1 MIFNDSARGKTCHQ
15 CRHKITCLAASCKN
29 LKENG
34 KACPLNFCQKCLLN
48 RYEGEA
54 QTVEPLSRWICPKCR
69 GKCSCSCCM
78 GKQGLKPIGR
88 LVKKGKALGSNSVE
102 DMALGSKSVEDMAL
116 GSKSVEDMALGSK
129 SVEDMALG
137 SKSVEDMTLGSKS
150 VEDMAL
156 GSKSVENMA
165 LGSNSVEDMTLGSKS
180 VEDMALGSKSVENM
194 ALGSNSVEDM
204 LDNINNVAVLPMDE
218 APSEKEPAV
227 VLSEREKIEEVPFP
241 SGTLLTDIV
250 DIEFSPEDVGSVF
263 QFLEFCRVFGK
274 VLEVKDGEAGAI
286 LREIVHKQR
295 LRQGENSLAIQ
306 FHVRLLTMIMND
318 SGIRSPSLFTTN
330 GENSWLKSLHDL
342 ISGSLVLKVFP
353 LDWIQEGNDGY
364 YSLDVS
370 KKLNLLN
377 FLCEEALGTEKLRG
391 FLHEQNV
398 IFCEAIKAEKS
409 KVAAAK
415 EKEKCLKRKLE
426 DEMSK
431 TDILIASNSEHEA
444 LLSQIKSEKAQAHA
458 EFLEAKEKIPKG
470 KHSSDAMRINPVFLD
485 DSGPKFWKL
494 ESYAAECAVLLQ
506 DIKVQDDGTAAE
518 EKWFVYD
525 SEKQNEIEK
534 YISSRKA
541 RR

>member
-1 MIFNDSARGKTCHQ
+1 MGFEDQATVQKSKRTTNPGIRIIGNRIYDSANGKTCHQ
-15 CRHKITCLAASCKN
+15 CRQKTTDFAASCKN
-29 LKENG
+29 ERKG
-34 KACPLNFCQKCLLN
+34 KPCPIKFCQKCLFN

-69 GKCSCSCCM
+69 GKCNCSCCM

-88 LVKKGKALGSNSVE
+88 MAKKGKALGSNSVE
-102 DMALGSKSVEDMAL
+102 DMALGSNSVED
-116 GSKSVEDMALGSK
+116 
-129 SVEDMALG
+129 
-137 SKSVEDMTLGSKS
+137 
-150 VEDMAL
+150 
-156 GSKSVENMA
+156 MA
-165 LGSNSVEDMTLGSKS
+165 LGSNSVED
-180 VEDMALGSKSVENM
+180 M

-204 LDNINNVAVLPMDE
+204 LDNINNVADLPMDE
-218 APSEKEPAV
+218 ATSEKELAV
-227 VLSEREKIEEVPFP
+227 VLSDKEKIEKVSFP
-241 SGTLLTDIV
+241 TGTLLTDIM
-250 DIEFSPEDVGSVF
+250 DIEFSPEDVGSVL

-286 LREIVHKQR
+286 LREIVHKQI
-295 LRQGENSLAIQ
+295 LHQGESSLAIQ

-318 SGIRSPSLFTTN
+318 SGIRSLSLDTTN
-330 GENSWLKSLHDL
+330 GENSWLKSLRDL
-342 ISGSLVLKVFP
+342 ISGSLVLKAFP

-364 YSLDVS
+364 CSLDVS
-370 KKLNLLN
+370 KKLTLLN

-391 FLHEQNV
+391 FLHEQNLV
-398 IFCEAIKAEKS
+398 YCEAIKEAKS

-415 EKEKCLKRKLE
+415 EKEKCLKQKLE

-431 TDILIASNSEHEA
+431 TDILIALSSEHEA

-458 EFLEAKEKIPKG
+458 EFLEAKETIPKG
-470 KHSSDAMRINPVFLD
+470 KHSSEAMRINPVFLD

-494 ESYAAECAVLLQ
+494 ESYAAECALLLQ

-525 SEKQNEIEK
+525 LEKQNEIEK
-534 YISSRKA
+534 YISLRKV